1 LLIRSQRLYGD
12 VTLIELKERNLVYS
26 WMADRSMAK
35 KAIFAKELSMV
46 TSHDDVSIIGNSF
59 GEVVDKLVYIL
70 HGTAL
75 GLM

>member
-1 LLIRSQRLYGD
+1 
-12 VTLIELKERNLVYS
+12 
-26 WMADRSMAK
+26 MAK

-46 TSHDDVSIIGNSF
+46 TSHDDVSINGNSF